1 MTEQA
6 ANKPR
11 RGRALPVAIIVLA
24 SVIGFFSIFAVW
36 VKRQALETDTWTRT
50 SAQLLENEDIRDA
63 LADYLVTQL
72 YANVDVEKQIA
83 SVLPPDLQGLAG
95 PISGGVRQLVDDTA
109 RKALAEP
116 KVQQLWENA
125 NRAAHEQLLSVI
137 DDKGTAVST
146 GGGVVTLNLDTIL
159 AGVAAEVGLP
169 SSLTSK
175 LPADAAHLE
184 VMRSDEL
191 ETVQDGAHLLRT
203 LAWLLT
209 AITLGLYALAIY
221 LARGWRREALR
232 SVGIAFV
239 VVGIMVLFAHVLAG
253 RAVVGSLADT
263 STAEPAVQAT
273 WDIATSLLLATGQA
287 VVGYGLV
294 IILAAWLAGPSSWA
308 TSLRR
313 EITPYYRQP
322 HVAYGALAVLLLLIF
337 WWDPTEAT
345 HRLGPSLLLILFV
358 ALGFEFMRRQVIREF
373 PDAVVTG
380 SPGEMAQR
388 MAHRMREARERRLAS
403 HRAISEPTRVDELE
417 KLAGLHDSGALTD
430 EEFTAEKTRLL
441 EKA

>member
-1 MTEQA
+1 MF
-6 ANKPR
+6 
-11 RGRALPVAIIVLA
+11 A

-50 SAQLLENEDIRDA
+50 SADLLRNEEIQDA
-63 LADYLVTQL
+63 LADYLVTEL

-83 SVLPPDLQGLAG
+83 SVLPPDLKGLAG
-95 PISGGVRQLVDDTA
+95 PISGGVRQVTDDAA

-116 KVQQLWENA
+116 KVQELWENA

-159 AGVAAEVGLP
+159 AGVAGEVGLP

-175 LPADAAHLE
+175 LPPDAAHLE
-184 VMRSDEL
+184 VMRSEEL

-203 LAWLLT
+203 LAWVLT

-239 VVGIMVLFAHVLAG
+239 VVGIMVLFAHALAG
-253 RAVVGSLADT
+253 RAIVGSLADT

-273 WDIATSLLLATGQA
+273 WDIATSLLVATGQA
-287 VVGYGLV
+287 IVGYGVV
-294 IILAAWLAGPSSWA
+294 ILLAAWLAGPTSWA

-322 HVAYGALAVLLLLIF
+322 LIAYGALAVVLLLVF

-345 HRLGPSLLLILFV
+345 HRLGPSLLLIFFI

-373 PDAVVTG
+373 PDAVATG
-380 SPGEMAQR
+380 SPGELAGR
-388 MAHRMREARERRLAS
+388 MAARMREARERRAGAR
-403 HRAISEPTRVDELE
+403 RAEPEPSRVDELE
-417 KLAGLHDSGALTD
+417 RLAGLRDSGALTD
-430 EEFTAEKTRLL
+430 EEFATEKTRVL
-441 EKA
+441 ERA